1 MDIALIHM
9 EYILQKDQ
17 TVNINPENFSLGEES
32 RICIQR
38 ERVFSDNRKEWR
50 EPECEH
56 KPS

>member
-17 TVNINPENFSLGEES
+17 TVNINPENFSLGVES
-32 RICIQR
+32 RICIQ
-38 ERVFSDNRKEWR
+38 RVFSDNRKEWR